1 MINYKLILILLLITT
16 IGFSQ
21 TVKNDGA
28 LVVMSDNVLV
38 KLSNGSI
45 ENANNGMFKG
55 EGSILCNSFSNSSNI
70 NVSTFNNIGSLLI
83 NGDLINETLASAI
96 NLKIEGTNGQG
107 IAGGNDVLEVD
118 GDLQLG
124 NILNISFLNN
134 FVSTETDQ
142 FIIITYTGNLTD
154 TFQQVNL
161 PSNLNGFQIDYNTQ
175 GEIKLK
181 AAQLSVNEFD
191 LNKISVFP
199 NPASNILNIKTDNL
213 IQELVVFDLLGKVI
227 SRPKPTN
234 QSINVSAL
242 AKGMY
247 LLQIKINNMITTKKI
262 IIE

>member
-1 MINYKLILILLLITT
+1 MFLATT
-16 IGFSQ
+16 IGFAQ
-21 TVKNDGA
+21 TVKNNSA
-28 LVVMSDNVLV
+28 LVTMSDNVLV

-45 ENANNGMFKG
+45 ENTNNGMFKG
-55 EGSILCNSFSNSSNI
+55 EGSILCNSFNNSSDI
-70 NVSTFNNIGSLLI
+70 NVSTVNNIGSLLI

-107 IAGGNDVLEVD
+107 IVGGNDLLEVD

-134 FVSTETDQ
+134 FVPTQTDQ

-181 AAQLSVNEFD
+181 ATQLSVNEFD
-191 LNKISVFP
+191 LNEISVFP
-199 NPASNILNIKTDNL
+199 NPASNILNIKTSNT
-213 IQELVVFDLLGKVI
+213 IQELVIIDLFGKII

-234 QSINVSAL
+234 QAINVSAL

-247 LLQIKINNMITTKKI
+247 LLQIKMNNSIVTKKI